1 MKSNKST
8 VVSFRLSE
16 DEFRPYAEILEGS
29 TLSRSE
35 FFRSVFL
42 QHKFVFTLKEKP
54 TPDFKKCVFYYNK
67 ASNNLNQLAHKIN
80 SAYQSGVITESLFVR
95 LLNSLIDI
103 RNLLDNGLKYTSKNS
118 EGK

>member
-16 DEFRPYAEILEGS
+16 DEFKPYAKILEGS

-67 ASNNLNQLAHKIN
+67 ASNNLNQLAHRVN
-80 SAYQSGVITESLFVR
+80 SAHQSGIVNENLFFR
-95 LLNSLIDI
+95 LLNALIDI
-103 RNLLDNGLKYTSKNS
+103 RNLLENGLKYTNND